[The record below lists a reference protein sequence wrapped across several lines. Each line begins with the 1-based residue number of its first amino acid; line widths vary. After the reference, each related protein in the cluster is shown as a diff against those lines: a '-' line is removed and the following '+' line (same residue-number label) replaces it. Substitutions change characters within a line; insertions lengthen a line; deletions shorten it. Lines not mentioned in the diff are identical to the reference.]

1 MSLIFTDYSDRRKRE
16 KRGPVKK
23 QLKRKRGNFDETQ
36 ATPEK
41 RTATKLAIVMK
52 NVTNMTEREI
62 TTLVNRLSTKSGF
75 GHMNPELLMAMIL
88 LLQRTQYEKPGKKD
102 FIASILDPILRQ
114 VLPDTVDYLS
124 LSELVK
130 NNLYAS
136 IFRYI
141 NWYFTVT
148 EGTEEGAIEE
158 LSEEFSEE
166 EDLEETGKSLKLE
179 ETLM

>member
-1 MSLIFTDYSDRRKRE
+1 MSL
-16 KRGPVKK
+16 
-23 QLKRKRGNFDETQ
+23 
-36 ATPEK
+36 
-41 RTATKLAIVMK
+41 
-52 NVTNMTEREI
+52 
-62 TTLVNRLSTKSGF
+62 
-75 GHMNPELLMAMIL
+75 
-88 LLQRTQYEKPGKKD
+88 
-102 FIASILDPILRQ
+102 
-114 VLPDTVDYLS
+114 DTVDYLS

-179 ETLM
+179 QTLM